1 MMKSFPFCDDGML
14 SFLDVG
20 GSGVCVRDVSFLG
33 HFFVSGSI
41 GPSPPYG
48 SYT

>member
-20 GSGVCVRDVSFLG
+20 GSGVCVRDVLTTSSFIFAKSCL
-33 HFFVSGSI
+33 
-41 GPSPPYG
+41 
-48 SYT
+48 